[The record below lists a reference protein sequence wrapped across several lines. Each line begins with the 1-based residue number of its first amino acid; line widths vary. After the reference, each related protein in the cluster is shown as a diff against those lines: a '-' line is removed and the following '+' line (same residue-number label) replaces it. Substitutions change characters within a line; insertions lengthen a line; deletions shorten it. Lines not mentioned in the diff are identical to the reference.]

1 MLTERRQVAEYRPR
15 FRGADLSKTK
25 SDLYKEAKNAGIKGR
40 SAMSK
45 SELVAALLEHRAMSS
60 SRERATSQ
68 APGPDRCAIAY
79 MESGRN
85 GEFRVVVTEIGGSTS
100 CVARSPAFPAPRFG
114 PVRRWGRARAAHDLL
129 VSRLEAC
136 GWWPVDTGGSWHEL
150 AFVRLRGEGERS
162 RRSLVRVVRQAGEAR
177 FLAEELDSYG
187 NPTPLVVSAP
197 IRAPRFRRVPR
208 SMGAKTELKQL
219 VRRMESRG
227 WRAGAVGKDWYALS
241 LWRPPTAS
249 RGSRARRSRP
259 RRSVRDWV

>member
-1 MLTERRQVAEYRPR
+1 MPTERRQVAEYRPR

-45 SELVAALLEHRAMSS
+45 SELVAALLEHRAASS
-60 SRERATSQ
+60 SRERATRQ

-79 MESGRN
+79 QESGRN
-85 GEFRVVVTEIGGSTS
+85 GEFRVVVTEIGGSTT

-136 GWWPVDTGGSWHEL
+136 GWWPVDAGATWHEL
-150 AFVRLRGEGERS
+150 AFVRLRGQAERS
-162 RRSLVRVVRQAGEAR
+162 RRSVVRVGRQAGQAR
-177 FLAEELDSYG
+177 FLAEELDGYG
-187 NPTPLVVSAP
+187 NPTPMLVSAP
-197 IRAPRFRRVPR
+197 FRAPRFRRVRP
-208 SMGAKTELKQL
+208 SMEAKAELKQL

-227 WRAGAVGKDWYALS
+227 WRVAAVGKDWYAVS
-241 LWRPPTAS
+241 LWRPATAK
-249 RGSRARRSRP
+249 RGPRPWRSRP
-259 RRSVRDWV
+259 GRPASDAA